1 MKIRLESD
9 DNRVKI
15 VTMHSSKGLQYPI
28 VYAPFL
34 WDSAWGKNGNNVCYD
49 EVSDENGRSTY
60 TRKIDVGD
68 YSNPDTSNLSKL
80 ESWDDRIRLMYVAF
94 TRAQFRCYVPY
105 VSHIENLSSPI
116 FGALIKSFVDDPES
130 FVRANYLEIIKNKA
144 IPLGEDVS
152 ADSVLSFLM
161 TKLAENHKDV
171 IYFETVVNVIPADPI
186 KLKTELKSVQ
196 VEQFSESNE
205 LKLKPERSITSY
217 SSINRKYD
225 KHETGAERI
234 RDEESDADYD
244 ATGDGKGEIFR
255 FPKGAQTGNLWHEIF
270 ELIDFTVDSRHDA
283 VIEQCCIKHGF
294 DPVVAKDVI
303 KQLIKDTLGARL
315 SGAQDTGGWRRRRS
329 QREGRSCAPRGPHPT
344 RRRCRSV
351 SATPAAREHGGQPRW
366 RGAN

>member
-1 MKIRLESD
+1 
-9 DNRVKI
+9 
-15 VTMHSSKGLQYPI
+15 
-28 VYAPFL
+28 
-34 WDSAWGKNGNNVCYD
+34 
-49 EVSDENGRSTY
+49 
-60 TRKIDVGD
+60 
-68 YSNPDTSNLSKL
+68 
-80 ESWDDRIRLMYVAF
+80 MYVAF

-234 RDEESDADYD
+234 RDEESDADYG

-315 SGAQDTGGWRRRRS
+315 SGARGGEGGAKEGSMGLPEIAVVAGNAERVSTTGDFTRS
-329 QREGRSCAPRGPHPT
+329 SNGIST
-344 RRRCRSV
+344 MVDFTLS
-351 SATPAAREHGGQPRW
+351 SLTPDHKLCEMEFLYRYDAQKMD
-366 RGAN
+366 